1 MKHIFRIISVLFI
14 SINYANGQSLSIK
27 ELWTQIDKAANIQGK
42 KLNVDLQ
49 KEQLKVR
56 NSERLPV
63 IYGDINL
70 QRNLIIPTTPVPA
83 IAFDPNAPEGAIL
96 PLKFST
102 KWNSKAGVQLEWD
115 LFNPTRK
122 NNIEEDRI
130 ALEKSIVEESIER
143 ENWKTNATLAY
154 SSIVLAT
161 EQYRASLLDSTL
173 YAEINAVNK
182 ERFEAGRGKSE
193 DYILSQQELERK
205 RIRIH
210 ETWEVLE
217 NANLELNRYY
227 SLDTI
232 AVITSNIEDIVS
244 EIEDKANNDYD
255 QQLIKLD
262 QTLSQV
268 QLSGLKRQ
276 LLPTISFNAYF
287 GSQFFSNEFN
297 IIDKS
302 NWYGYSYASLG
313 LKIPISAYFSSIPSL
328 KKAKLNE
335 EIFNKQLDDQTLQDK
350 IDSQQKSNKIKSAK
364 EKIDRLNRILVLS
377 EQNKDEKL
385 AMYQNG
391 RILLNEFNLANSD
404 YLKAQQDIW
413 QAKYDLINIILE

>member
-161 EQYRASLLDSTL
+161 EQYKASLLDSTL

-244 EIEDKANNDYD
+244 EIEDIANNDYD

-302 NWYGYSYASLG
+302 NWYGYSYASVG

-335 EIFNKQLDDQTLQDK
+335 EIFINQLDDQTLQDK
-350 IDSQQKSNKIKSAK
+350 IDRQQKSNKIKSAK
-364 EKIDRLNRILVLS
+364 EKIERLNRILVLS

>member
-1 MKHIFRIISVLFI
+1 MKHIFRIISVLII

-27 ELWTQIDKAANIQGK
+27 ELWTQIDQAANIQGK

-102 KWNSKAGVQLEWD
+102 KWNSKAGVRLEWD

-161 EQYRASLLDSTL
+161 EQYKASLLDSTL

-232 AVITSNIEDIVS
+232 AVIKSNIEDIVA
-244 EIEDKANNDYD
+244 EIEDIDNNDYE

-313 LKIPISAYFSSIPSL
+313 LKIPISAYFTSIPSL

-335 EIFNKQLDDQTLQDK
+335 EIFKTQLDDQSLQDK
-350 IDSQQKSNKIKSAK
+350 IDGQQKSNKIKSAK
-364 EKIDRLNRILVLS
+364 EKIERLKRILVLS

>member
-1 MKHIFRIISVLFI
+1 MKHIFRIISVLII

-287 GSQFFSNEFN
+287 GSQYFSNEFN

-313 LKIPISAYFSSIPSL
+313 LKIPISAYFTSIPSL

-335 EIFNKQLDDQTLQDK
+335 EIFNTQLDDQTLQDK
-350 IDSQQKSNKIKSAK
+350 IDGQQKSNKIKSAK
-364 EKIDRLNRILVLS
+364 EKIERLKRILVLS

-404 YLKAQQDIW
+404 YIKAQQDIW

>member
-1 MKHIFRIISVLFI
+1 
-14 SINYANGQSLSIK
+14 
-27 ELWTQIDKAANIQGK
+27 LWTQIDKAAIIQGK

-244 EIEDKANNDYD
+244 EIEDMANNDYD

-262 QTLSQV
+262 QSLSQV

-302 NWYGYSYASLG
+302 NWYGYSYASVG

-350 IDSQQKSNKIKSAK
+350 IDCQQKSNKIKSAK
-364 EKIDRLNRILVLS
+364 EKIERLKRILDLS

>member
-1 MKHIFRIISVLFI
+1 MKHIFRIISVLII

-161 EQYRASLLDSTL
+161 EQYKASLLDSTL

-210 ETWEVLE
+210 EAWEVLE

-232 AVITSNIEDIVS
+232 AVITSNIEDIVA
-244 EIEDKANNDYD
+244 ELEDIDNNDYE

-335 EIFNKQLDDQTLQDK
+335 EIFNTQLDDQTLQDK
-350 IDSQQKSNKIKSAK
+350 IDGQQKSNKIKSAK
-364 EKIDRLNRILVLS
+364 EKIERLKRILVLS

-404 YLKAQQDIW
+404 YIKAQQDIW

>member
-302 NWYGYSYASLG
+302 NWYGYSYASVG

>member
-27 ELWTQIDKAANIQGK
+27 ELWTQIDKAAIIQGK

-244 EIEDKANNDYD
+244 EIEDMANNDYD

-262 QTLSQV
+262 QSLSQV

-302 NWYGYSYASLG
+302 NWYGYSYASVG
-313 LKIPISAYFSSIPSL
+313 LKIPISAFSSIPSL

-350 IDSQQKSNKIKSAK
+350 IDCQQKSNKIKSAK
-364 EKIDRLNRILVLS
+364 EKIERLKRILDLS

>member
-56 NSERLPV
+56 NSERLTV

-102 KWNSKAGVQLEWD
+102 KWNSKTGVQLEWD

-143 ENWKTNATLAY
+143 ENWKNNATLAY

-232 AVITSNIEDIVS
+232 TVITSNIEDIVS
-244 EIEDKANNDYD
+244 EIEDMANNDYD

-262 QTLSQV
+262 QSLSQV

-302 NWYGYSYASLG
+302 NWYGYSYASVG

-350 IDSQQKSNKIKSAK
+350 IDGQQKSNKIKSAK
-364 EKIDRLNRILVLS
+364 EKIERLKRILDLS

>member
-27 ELWTQIDKAANIQGK
+27 ELWTQIDQAANIQGK

-161 EQYRASLLDSTL
+161 EQYKASLLDSTL

-244 EIEDKANNDYD
+244 ELEDIDNNDYD

-302 NWYGYSYASLG
+302 NWYGYSYASVG

-335 EIFNKQLDDQTLQDK
+335 EIFNTQLDDQTLQDK
-350 IDSQQKSNKIKSAK
+350 IHSQQKSNKIKSAK
-364 EKIDRLNRILVLS
+364 EKIERLKRILVLS

-391 RILLNEFNLANSD
+391 RILLNEFNLAYSD
-404 YLKAQQDIW
+404 YIKAQQDIW

>member
-27 ELWTQIDKAANIQGK
+27 ELWAQIDQAANIQGK

-161 EQYRASLLDSTL
+161 EQYKASLLDSTL

-244 EIEDKANNDYD
+244 ELEDIDNNGYE

-335 EIFNKQLDDQTLQDK
+335 EIFNTQLDDQSLQDK

-364 EKIDRLNRILVLS
+364 EKIERLKRILVLS

-404 YLKAQQDIW
+404 YIKAQQDIW

>member
-14 SINYANGQSLSIK
+14 SINYVNGQSLSIK
-27 ELWTQIDKAANIQGK
+27 ELWTQIDKAPNIQGK

>member
-1 MKHIFRIISVLFI
+1 MKHIFRIISVLII

-161 EQYRASLLDSTL
+161 EQYKASLLDSTL

-244 EIEDKANNDYD
+244 EIEEIENNDYD

-313 LKIPISAYFSSIPSL
+313 LKIPISAYFTSIPSL

-335 EIFNKQLDDQTLQDK
+335 EIFNTQLDDQTLQDK
-350 IDSQQKSNKIKSAK
+350 IDGQQKSNKIKSAK
-364 EKIDRLNRILVLS
+364 EKIERLKRILVLS

-404 YLKAQQDIW
+404 YIKAQQDIW

>member
-1 MKHIFRIISVLFI
+1 MKHLFRIISVLFI

-27 ELWTQIDKAANIQGK
+27 ELWTQIDQAANIQGK

-161 EQYRASLLDSTL
+161 EQYKASLLDSTL

-227 SLDTI
+227 SLDSI

-244 EIEDKANNDYD
+244 EIEEIENNDYD

-335 EIFNKQLDDQTLQDK
+335 EIYIKQLDDQTLQDK
-350 IDSQQKSNKIKSAK
+350 IDRQQKSNKIKSAK
-364 EKIDRLNRILVLS
+364 EKIERLKRILVLS

-404 YLKAQQDIW
+404 YIKAQQDIW

>member
-1 MKHIFRIISVLFI
+1 M
-14 SINYANGQSLSIK
+14 
-27 ELWTQIDKAANIQGK
+27 
-42 KLNVDLQ
+42 
-49 KEQLKVR
+49 
-56 NSERLPV
+56 
-63 IYGDINL
+63 
-70 QRNLIIPTTPVPA
+70 
-83 IAFDPNAPEGAIL
+83 
-96 PLKFST
+96 
-102 KWNSKAGVQLEWD
+102 
-115 LFNPTRK
+115 
-122 NNIEEDRI
+122 
-130 ALEKSIVEESIER
+130 
-143 ENWKTNATLAY
+143 
-154 SSIVLAT
+154 
-161 EQYRASLLDSTL
+161 
-173 YAEINAVNK
+173 
-182 ERFEAGRGKSE
+182 
-193 DYILSQQELERK
+193 
-205 RIRIH
+205 
-210 ETWEVLE
+210 LE

-244 EIEDKANNDYD
+244 ELEDIDNNGYE

-335 EIFNKQLDDQTLQDK
+335 EIFNTQLDDQSLQDK

-364 EKIDRLNRILVLS
+364 EKIERLKRILVLS

-404 YLKAQQDIW
+404 YIKAQQDIW

>member
-130 ALEKSIVEESIER
+130 ALEKSIVEKSIER

>member
-27 ELWTQIDKAANIQGK
+27 ELWTQIDQAANIQGK

-391 RILLNEFNLANSD
+391 RILLNEFNLAYSD

>member
-56 NSERLPV
+56 TSERLPV

-143 ENWKTNATLAY
+143 ENWKNSATLAY

>member
-1 MKHIFRIISVLFI
+1 MKHIFRIISVLII

-161 EQYRASLLDSTL
+161 EQYKASLLDSTL

-244 EIEDKANNDYD
+244 ELEDIDNNDYE

-313 LKIPISAYFSSIPSL
+313 LKIPISAYFTSIPSL

-335 EIFNKQLDDQTLQDK
+335 EIFNTQLDDQTLQDK
-350 IDSQQKSNKIKSAK
+350 IDGQQKSNKIKSAK
-364 EKIDRLNRILVLS
+364 EKIERLKRILVLS

-404 YLKAQQDIW
+404 YIKAQQDIW

>member
-27 ELWTQIDKAANIQGK
+27 ELWAQIDQAANIQGK

-161 EQYRASLLDSTL
+161 EQYKASLLDSTL

-244 EIEDKANNDYD
+244 ELEDIDNNDYE

-335 EIFNKQLDDQTLQDK
+335 EIFNTQLDDQSLQDK

-364 EKIDRLNRILVLS
+364 EKIERLKRILVLS

-404 YLKAQQDIW
+404 YIKAQQDIW